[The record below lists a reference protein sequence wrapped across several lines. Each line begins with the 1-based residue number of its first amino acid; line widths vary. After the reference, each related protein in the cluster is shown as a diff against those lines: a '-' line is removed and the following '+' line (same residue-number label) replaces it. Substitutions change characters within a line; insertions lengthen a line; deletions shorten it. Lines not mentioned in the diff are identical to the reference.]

1 MDVSAIT
8 QLVSALGFPIVMCA
22 ALFWKL
28 DKSDE
33 QHKEEIGKLSESLN
47 NNTVVMEKLLVK
59 LGGET
64 NE

>member
-8 QLVSALGFPIVMCA
+8 QIVSTLGFPIVMCA
-22 ALFWKL
+22 ALFWEL
-28 DKSDE
+28 DKSHA

-59 LGGET
+59 LGEGAHE
-64 NE
+64 

>member
-1 MDVSAIT
+1 MDVSVIA
-8 QLVSALGFPIVMCA
+8 QLVSTLGFPIVMCA

-33 QHKEEIGKLSESLN
+33 QHKDEIDKLSESLN

-64 NE
+64 DE

>member
-1 MDVSAIT
+1 MDVTAISQIIST
-8 QLVSALGFPIVMCA
+8 LGFPIVMCV

-33 QHKEEIGKLSESLN
+33 QHREEIGKLSESLN

-59 LGGET
+59 LGGESD
-64 NE
+64 E

>member
-8 QLVSALGFPIVMCA
+8 QMISTLGFPVVMCA

-59 LGGET
+59 LGGESG
-64 NE
+64 E

>member
-1 MDVSAIT
+1 MDVTALT
-8 QLVSALGFPIVMCA
+8 QIVSTLGFPIVMCA

-59 LGGET
+59 LGGESD
-64 NE
+64 E